1 MHGSITPVPLSPGRK
16 PRVAQLRRCGVVWS
30 YHVAMS
36 PGVCPDRSGIEEHP
50 GEREQ
55 ALEWTLGASL
65 SAAFA
70 AASDGGVF
78 FLNAAARARWPSAE
92 PGTPASSLF
101 PEEARAQF
109 DAIAAEVVA
118 NGSPGHF
125 ECAERGPA
133 GVRSW
138 ARFALS
144 PLRDPVG
151 ANAFLCIASDLTELK
166 RSQERALRSEQ
177 LMVDTQGVAHLGTWE
192 WDISETIAVWSEEL
206 YRIYGLNPQT
216 YTPSYEN
223 YLALVHPEDR
233 QRVMDATNRVFHEHV
248 PYSHDERVF
257 RPDGSVRYL
266 HTWAHPVLD
275 DDGKLVRLL
284 GVCQD
289 ITDRKLAEIDRER
302 IQAELAYRS
311 NHDAVTTLERYSVLQ
326 PRLDAMISSG
336 TGAVSVLLVDVD
348 GFQGINEAIGHER
361 ADRVLRVVAGRLRT
375 WASDR
380 VAISHLAGDEF
391 AIAVAG
397 GDEASVLALAEEMRA
412 AIAEPIDDR
421 GFHLVLSATVGVS
434 RAEARGST
442 STELLRRA
450 QAAKERGKDLGGDC
464 VSVFLPEQM
473 QAIEDRMTLGGLLR
487 AAARAGEFQLHY
499 QPQFHAGT
507 GEVKGFEA
515 LLRWDSPKL
524 GPVPPN
530 RFIPVAESLGLM
542 PEIGTWVIREA
553 CRQARLWLDAGHAGF
568 AIAVNVSAHQLRR
581 PGLVGV
587 VTQALADSGVPA
599 RTLEI
604 ELTESSLLD
613 SVARVQGILA
623 ELKALG
629 VTLSLDD
636 FGTGYSSLA
645 YLKNFSLDKLKID
658 RSFVRGLPDDADDAA
673 IARTIVSIGHQLGLL
688 VNAEGVE
695 TPAQREFLCQIG
707 CDELQGYLFGR
718 PCPAATAEAA
728 FRAG

>member
-1 MHGSITPVPLSPGRK
+1 MAHPRPPGSSSIGNP
-16 PRVAQLRRCGVVWS
+16 ADDRR
-30 YHVAMS
+30 
-36 PGVCPDRSGIEEHP
+36 
-50 GEREQ
+50 Q
-55 ALEWTLGASL
+55 ALEWALGACP

-70 AASDGGVF
+70 ASAAGCIF
-78 FLNAAARARWPSAE
+78 FINEAARACWPE
-92 PGTPASSLF
+92 VTPGAPISSLF
-101 PEEARAQF
+101 PADARVEF
-109 DAIAAEVVA
+109 DAIAAGVIA
-118 NGSPGHF
+118 NGMPSQF

-133 GVRSW
+133 GRRGW
-138 ARFALS
+138 MRFALS
-144 PLRDPVG
+144 PLRDQG
-151 ANAFLCIASDLTELK
+151 RTDAFLCIAFDLTELK
-166 RSQERALRSEQ
+166 RSQERARRSEQ

-192 WDISETIAVWSEEL
+192 WDVSETTAVWSEEL
-206 YRIYGLNPQT
+206 YRIYGLTPET
-216 YTPSYEN
+216 YTPSYEG
-223 YLALVHPEDR
+223 YVAMVHPEDR
-233 QRVMDATNRVFHEHV
+233 QRVIDATNRVFHEHV

-311 NHDAVTTLERYSVLQ
+311 NHDAVTALERYSMLQ

-336 TGAVSVLLVDVD
+336 TGAVSLLVVDID
-348 GFQGINEAIGHER
+348 GFQGINESMGHER
-361 ADRVLRVVAGRLRT
+361 ADRVLRVVADRLQT
-375 WASDR
+375 WASDT
-380 VAISHLAGDEF
+380 VSISHLAGDEF

-397 GDEASVLALAEEMRA
+397 SDEPSVLALAEELRA
-412 AIAEPIDDR
+412 AIAAPIDDS

-434 RAEARGST
+434 HAGVHGMT

-450 QAAKERGKDLGGDC
+450 QAAKERGKDQGGDC
-464 VSVFLPEQM
+464 VSVFLTEQM

-487 AAARAGEFQLHY
+487 SATRAGEFQLHY
-499 QPQFHAGT
+499 QPQVDPGT
-507 GEVKGFEA
+507 GKVKGFEG
-515 LLRWDSPKL
+515 LLRWDSPVI

-553 CRQARLWLDAGHAGF
+553 CRQARQWLDAGHAGF
-568 AIAVNVSAHQLRR
+568 VIAVNVSAHQLRR
-581 PGLVGV
+581 PGLVSV
-587 VTQALADSGVPA
+587 VTRALADFSLPA
-599 RTLEI
+599 ATLEI

-613 SVARVQGILA
+613 NVARVQIILA

-629 VTLSLDD
+629 VLLSLDD

-658 RSFVRGLPDDADDAA
+658 GSFVRGLPDDADDAA

-695 TPAQREFLCQIG
+695 SAEQREFLHRIG
-707 CDELQGYLFGR
+707 CDELQGYLFGH
-718 PCPAATAEAA
+718 PCPAAMAEAA
-728 FRAG
+728 FRPG

>member
-1 MHGSITPVPLSPGRK
+1 
-16 PRVAQLRRCGVVWS
+16 
-30 YHVAMS
+30 MS
-36 PGVCPDRSGIEEHP
+36 PGARPDRSGIESGP
-50 GEREQ
+50 GDREQ
-55 ALEWTLGASL
+55 ALDWALGASL

-70 AASDGGVF
+70 AAADGGVF
-78 FLNAAARARWPSAE
+78 FLNAAARARWPSSE
-92 PGTPASSLF
+92 PGSPASLLL

-109 DAIAAEVVA
+109 EAIAADVVA

-125 ECAERGPA
+125 ECAERSPA

-138 ARFALS
+138 TRFALS
-144 PLRDPVG
+144 PLRNHGG

-166 RSQERALRSEQ
+166 RSQERARRSEQ

-192 WDISETIAVWSEEL
+192 WDVSETTAVWSEEL
-206 YRIYGLNPQT
+206 YRIYGLRPET

-233 QRVMDATNRVFHEHV
+233 QRVMDATNRVFHKHV

-289 ITDRKLAEIDRER
+289 ITDRKLAEIDREL

-311 NHDAVTTLERYSVLQ
+311 NHDPVTALERYSVLQ

-336 TGAVSVLLVDVD
+336 TGTGPVSVLLVDLD
-348 GFQGINEAIGHER
+348 GFQGINESIGHER

-375 WASDR
+375 WASDSI
-380 VAISHLAGDEF
+380 AISHLAGDEF
-391 AIAVAG
+391 AVGVAG
-397 GDEASVLALAEEMRA
+397 GDEASVVALAEEMRA
-412 AIAEPIDDR
+412 AIAAPIDDR
-421 GFHLVLSATVGVS
+421 GFHVVLSATVGVS
-434 RAEARGST
+434 RAGPHGST

-473 QAIEDRMTLGGLLR
+473 QAIEDRMNLGGLLR
-487 AAARAGEFQLHY
+487 SATRAGEFQLYY
-499 QPQFHAGT
+499 QPQMHAGT

-515 LLRWDSPKL
+515 LLRWDSAVL
-524 GPVPPN
+524 GPVPPT
-530 RFIPVAESLGLM
+530 RFIPVAESLGMM

-553 CRQARLWLDAGHAGF
+553 CRQARLWLDAGLTGF
-568 AIAVNVSAHQLRR
+568 VIAVNVSAHQLRR

-587 VTQALADSGVPA
+587 VTQALADFGVPS

-613 SVARVQGILA
+613 NVARVQGILA

-629 VTLSLDD
+629 VLLSLDD

-658 RSFVRGLPDDADDAA
+658 RSFVRGLPDNADDGA

-695 TPAQREFLCQIG
+695 TPAQREYLCRIG

-718 PCPAATAEAA
+718 PCPPATAEAA
-728 FRAG
+728 FRGR